1 MDPTAAEDRQGAE
14 SRKPRPTRAT
24 DGRPGHRRRLRERFL
39 TGGLEGFLDY
49 EVVELLLTLATPRR
63 DCKAAAKEALSRFK
77 NLPGVLEADPAEL
90 LAVPGIGPK
99 NALGIRLVKA
109 VAERYLAQRALG
121 RDPLSSPREL
131 LDYLNAAIRD
141 KSRECFVCVF
151 LDARNRVLAIETLFE
166 GTLTAASVYPRE
178 VIRAA
183 LGHRAAGLVFAHNHP
198 SGEPRPSAEDLA
210 VTRQLLFAARV
221 MGIAV
226 HDHLIIGGKGSFSFA
241 EQGLIERLRQEFA
254 AVAEPCGE
262 DPMEAPFAGRPG
274 SAARGESILGDARLA
289 VQAGGE
295 NGRF

>member
-1 MDPTAAEDRQGAE
+1 MGDEAGGPQLRPVTAAE
-14 SRKPRPTRAT
+14 
-24 DGRPGHRRRLRERFL
+24 GRLGHRRRLRERFL
-39 TGGLEGFLDY
+39 AGGLEGFLDY

-63 DCKAAAKEALSRFK
+63 DCKAAAKEALGRFK
-77 NLPGVLEADPAEL
+77 TLPGVLEAAPAEL

-99 NALGIRLVKA
+99 NAFGIRLVKA
-109 VAERYLAQRALG
+109 LAERYLAQRAVG
-121 RDPLSSPREL
+121 RDPISNPVEL
-131 LDYLNAAIRD
+131 LDYLNTAIRD

-210 VTRQLLFAARV
+210 ITRQLLFAARV

-226 HDHLIIGGKGSFSFA
+226 HEHLIIGAKGAFSFA
-241 EQGLIERLRQEFA
+241 EQGLIERLRAEFT
-254 AVAEPCGE
+254 AVAESCSRN
-262 DPMEAPFAGRPG
+262 PMEAPASGSPRSFGRE
-274 SAARGESILGDARLA
+274 ESIFCDSRLA
-289 VQAGGE
+289 VQAGRE
-295 NGRF
+295 NGRS